1 MRTIH
6 ASWSPDRQPHNV
18 EVVNRAMR
26 DAASAL
32 EKMYVVN
39 SFSRGLPR
47 YFDAPQHCVPFSTQA
62 CLGPLWNDAFASLC
76 ENPDSLMGSGCI
88 DDARRQTA
96 VGVPACL
103 PQDLHFTAK
112 GQIGVGIAFAEILK
126 GRGPGVLGV
135 LARGYSGPV
144 SERPPHGPSVGPES
158 DTYHFRGLRA
168 QSADGRGA
176 HSYTIYTVY
185 TEAGEIRDRAEAE
198 SGTRGAHEARGVHIT
213 HPCVVTLN
221 QGSPSAV

>member
-1 MRTIH
+1 MTVPFATASMRTIH

-112 GQIGVGIAFAEILK
+112 GQIGVGIAFAEILR

-135 LARGYSGPV
+135 LARGYSGP
-144 SERPPHGPSVGPES
+144 
-158 DTYHFRGLRA
+158 
-168 QSADGRGA
+168 
-176 HSYTIYTVY
+176 
-185 TEAGEIRDRAEAE
+185 
-198 SGTRGAHEARGVHIT
+198 
-213 HPCVVTLN
+213 
-221 QGSPSAV
+221 